1 MKSIPK
7 FIACLI
13 LCFGAAA
20 IGGLFTQSSVN
31 TWYAQ
36 LTNPEFSPP
45 NWVFAPVWN
54 VLYFLMAVSLYH
66 IWVSGKEKG
75 KTVAMTVFMVQ
86 LVMNVSWSAVFF
98 GMRSPSGG
106 FSMIIVLLLAIV
118 GTIFSFSRISAKS
131 ACFLLPYLIWVC
143 FAGYLNYHLW
153 VLN

>member
-7 FIACLI
+7 FIACLAP
-13 LCFGAAA
+13 CFGAAA

-36 LTNPEFSPP
+36 LTKPEFSPP

-66 IWVSGKEKG
+66 IWVSAKEEG
-75 KTVAMTVFMVQ
+75 KTVAMTAFMVQ

-98 GMRSPSGG
+98 GMHSPSGG
-106 FSMIIVLLLAIV
+106 FLTILVLLIAIV
-118 GTIFSFSRISAKS
+118 GTIVSFSRISAKS
-131 ACFLLPYLIWVC
+131 ACFLLPYLVWVC